1 MSLACGTSKRHVNC
15 KEVLDENLEL
25 LTLGSLVLGRDA
37 QTQIFFK
44 TISTLQPLPHTNIEG
59 SSTSIVLIDF
69 T

>member
-1 MSLACGTSKRHVNC
+1 MSFACGPSKRHANC
-15 KEVLDENLEL
+15 KEVLDEKLEL

-37 QTQIFFK
+37 QTLICFK
-44 TISTLQPLPHTNIEG
+44 TISTLQPLPYTDIEG